1 MPCNAGRRNEKLP
14 ARQQVAAMTARELS
28 TYRKSELLP
37 LQPWTYHPR
46 CQGQPDCPAL
56 SGDNVMNLS
65 APTMPVFLIA
75 AVLFLLALI
84 GHFVVIPF
92 VTMYQF
98 WLAII
103 AFIVL
108 ALGNL
113 LKGM

>member
-1 MPCNAGRRNEKLP
+1 
-14 ARQQVAAMTARELS
+14 
-28 TYRKSELLP
+28 
-37 LQPWTYHPR
+37 
-46 CQGQPDCPAL
+46 
-56 SGDNVMNLS
+56 MNLS

-75 AVLFLLALI
+75 CVLFLLALI

-103 AFIVL
+103 AFVVL

-113 LKGM
+113 LKGV